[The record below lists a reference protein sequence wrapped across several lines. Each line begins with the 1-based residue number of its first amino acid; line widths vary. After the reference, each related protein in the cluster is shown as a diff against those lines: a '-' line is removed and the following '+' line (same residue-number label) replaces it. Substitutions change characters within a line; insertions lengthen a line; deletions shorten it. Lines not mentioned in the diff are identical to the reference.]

1 MEVLFKQ
8 DKNIDQLKDEIIS
21 IPSKL
26 FNIEVIDKEIFLEDE
41 INKKVFSQLKNMIG
55 NEGRMLL
62 RPSGTE
68 NLVRLL
74 IEHKDDREIEKL
86 SNYFYGNINKNTIV

>member
-1 MEVLFKQ
+1 
-8 DKNIDQLKDEIIS
+8 
-21 IPSKL
+21 
-26 FNIEVIDKEIFLEDE
+26 
-41 INKKVFSQLKNMIG
+41 MIG

-86 SNYFYGNINKNTIV
+86 SNYFYGNINKEKYHSMKNNKYLIVANWKQNGDLKSLTKLVNNFIKLHKKSKT